1 MDAVECIKTRRSVRK
16 YLDREIDR
24 ETMNQILD
32 SVRYAP
38 SWKNTQV
45 VRYSMV
51 TDKERI
57 NAIADAVLGYTY
69 NTKTIQRAQVLAVQ
83 SVVKGVSGYEQDG
96 SFSTDK
102 GSGWQ
107 MYDAGISAQTFCL
120 AAHSFGIGTVIR
132 GVVDDVKIH
141 EILDL
146 PDDEM
151 VTSVIAMG
159 YPVEDKPA
167 PKRKEVEEIARFI

>member
-1 MDAVECIKTRRSVRK
+1 MDAIECIKTRRSVRK
-16 YLDREIDR
+16 YLEREIDR
-24 ETMNQILD
+24 ETLHQILD
-32 SVRYAP
+32 AVRYAP

-45 VRYSMV
+45 VRYSLV
-51 TDKERI
+51 SDREKI
-57 NAIADAVLGYTY
+57 NAIADAVLGFTY
-69 NTKTIQRAQVLAVQ
+69 NTRTIQRAQVLAVQ
-83 SVVKGVSGYEQDG
+83 SVVKGVSGYEKDG

-120 AAHSFGIGTVIR
+120 AAHNLGIGTVIM
-132 GVVDDVKIH
+132 GVVDDAKIH

-146 PDDEM
+146 PDEEL

-167 PKRKEVEEIARFI
+167 PKRGEVEEIARFI